1 MFKKID
7 PRIQVDSL
15 RLYDGHLVY
24 EEFNDKTNS
33 IGKVE
38 FTHIQARIRNIKSY
52 GYGST
57 DSLYLGVTTR
67 FLDQAYLGLRFHES
81 YTDTLSAFLMQVRL
95 GSFDLTKL
103 NPVIGPLASAKVDKG
118 YLDTLELKAI
128 GREYI
133 AYGKMQMLYRDLNI
147 VFLNKS
153 DQDKKTVMTRF
164 TTWVANLVVK
174 GDNTKR
180 TGTVYTQRV
189 RDRSVFNYWIKIVL
203 SGALTNAGIKSNT
216 KQEKKY
222 KRSVKKLN
230 VPEIPEVDL

>member
-1 MFKKID
+1 
-7 PRIQVDSL
+7 
-15 RLYDGHLVY
+15 
-24 EEFNDKTNS
+24 
-33 IGKVE
+33 
-38 FTHIQARIRNIKSY
+38 
-52 GYGST
+52 
-57 DSLYLGVTTR
+57 
-67 FLDQAYLGLRFHES
+67 
-81 YTDTLSAFLMQVRL
+81 MQVRL

-103 NPVIGPLASAKVDKG
+103 NPVIGPLASAKIDKG

-133 AYGKMQMLYRDLNI
+133 AYGKMQMLYRDLNV

-153 DQDKKTVMTRF
+153 DQDKKTIMTRF
-164 TTWVANLVVK
+164 TTWLANLVVK

-203 SGALTNAGIKSNT
+203 SGALTNSGIKSNT